1 VTPRTGRRPGS
12 SGTRDAILDSA
23 RRLFGEV
30 GYNAASIRRV
40 AQEAGV
46 DPALVHHY
54 FGTKEKLFVAA
65 MDMPVNPAEIVGP
78 LLDGD
83 RDHIGERLLRTFL
96 SVWDSESMRAPM
108 LAMIRSAVQHEQA
121 AAMVREFVEGVIVAR
136 VIEKLDV
143 DDEQWR
149 ASLVS
154 THVLGLIVGRY
165 IIKVEPLASADPE
178 KVIAA
183 IAPTVQRYLT
193 GDLEESASGR
203 EVP

>member
-1 VTPRTGRRPGS
+1 M
-12 SGTRDAILDSA
+12 
-23 RRLFGEV
+23 
-30 GYNAASIRRV
+30 
-40 AQEAGV
+40 

-203 EVP
+203 EIP